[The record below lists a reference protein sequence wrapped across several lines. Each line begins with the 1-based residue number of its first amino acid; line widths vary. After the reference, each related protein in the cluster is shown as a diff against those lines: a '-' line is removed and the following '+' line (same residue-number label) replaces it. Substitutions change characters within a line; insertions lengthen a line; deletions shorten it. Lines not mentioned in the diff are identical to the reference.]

1 MNWIIAIPLLPAI
14 AFLLTICLPRSA
26 RNKSVLLPVVFMVAS
41 AALALVGLVKVFP
54 GGEIG
59 HSLWSTS
66 WTLATIGA
74 TPLKL
79 SLSLD
84 PLAMVMLAMV
94 SVVGSCVQ
102 IFSLFYMKDDDRKGW
117 YFTVLSLF
125 TAAMLFLV
133 MAADLLFI
141 FAMWEIMGLC
151 SYLLIGFW
159 YVDEAPR
166 KASQKAFLITRAA
179 DIGFIV
185 ALAAIFTQCGTF
197 DLATVLSSASSWA
210 PSVLLVVSIGLIWAA
225 MGKSAQWPL
234 MVWLPDAMAGPTPSS
249 ALIHAATMVAAG
261 VFVLARMLPVLALSH
276 IALTLLTTI
285 GIITALV
292 GGFLACFQTD
302 IKKMLAY
309 STISQLGLMFV
320 GLGANAAVPT
330 LFHLT
335 THAFFKS
342 MLFLA
347 AGIIIHATHT
357 QDMRKMGGL
366 ARKMPITTV
375 VFSIGAFSLAGLVP
389 LSGFF
394 SKDEIFASILH
405 TGNTTVFVLGLVMA
419 LTTALYVSK
428 AWFTVFFGKP
438 RTKGV
443 HEGTALEL
451 VPVSILAALTLVLGF
466 FSPAFARFLG
476 HEGAWPE
483 MGLATISSVV
493 TLAGG
498 LIGFFMYAGVIDTEK
513 LSHRFK
519 TMTRAFNEKLYF
531 DYAYDLIII
540 QPYMKFC
547 DACWAFDSRVIDG
560 IVNGV
565 SKAYVGL
572 AAFSW
577 SFDGSVID
585 GAVNGC
591 ATLAKKTGTA
601 FKKLQSG
608 RVLNYQRLMVGAV
621 VILLFIVV
629 ILKGA

>member
-1 MNWIIAIPLLPAI
+1 MDWIIAIPLLPSL
-14 AFLLTICLPRSA
+14 AFLLTVCLPRTV
-26 RNKSVLLPVVFMVAS
+26 RNKIVVLPVVMMISSAVIAAFGLAS
-41 AALALVGLVKVFP
+41 AFP

-59 HSLWSTS
+59 KSMWSAS

-79 SLSLD
+79 SLSVD
-84 PLAMVMLAMV
+84 ALASVMLLMV

-133 MAADLLFI
+133 MGADLLFI

-159 YVDEAPR
+159 YRDEAPR
-166 KASQKAFLITRAA
+166 KASQKAFLVTRAG
-179 DIGFIV
+179 DIGFII
-185 ALAAIFTQCGTF
+185 ALAATYLQAKTF
-197 DLATVLSSASSWA
+197 DLATVLASAHAWA

-276 IALTLLTTI
+276 LALSIMSTI

-320 GLGANAAVPT
+320 GLGANAAVAT
-330 LFHLT
+330 LFHLN

-366 ARKMPITTV
+366 ARKMPITTA
-375 VFSIGAFSLAGLVP
+375 VFSVGAFSLAGLVP

-394 SKDEIFASILH
+394 SKDEIFASVLK
-405 TGNTTVFVLGLVMA
+405 TGNTTIFVLGLVMA
-419 LTTALYVSK
+419 LTTALYVTK

-438 RTKGV
+438 RTKGA

-451 VPVSILAALTLVLGF
+451 VPVIILASITLVLGF
-466 FSPAFARFLG
+466 FSPAFAHFLG

-493 TLAGG
+493 TVLGG
-498 LIGFFMYAGVIDTEK
+498 FVGYAMYAGIINTEK
-513 LSHRFK
+513 LARRF
-519 TMTRAFNEKLYF
+519 RILNEAFNQKLYF
-531 DYAYDLIII
+531 DYAYDLLII
-540 QPYMKFC
+540 QPYMKLC
-547 DACWAFDSRVIDG
+547 DVMWKFDATVIDG

-565 SKAYVGL
+565 SKGYVAL
-572 AAFSW
+572 TALSW
-577 SFDGSVID
+577 SFDGNVID
-585 GAVNGC
+585 GGVNGL
-591 ATLAKKTGTA
+591 ATVSKKLGRS

-608 RVLNYQRLMVGAV
+608 RVLNYQRLIVGAV
-621 VILLFIVV
+621 VVLLFVVV

>member
-1 MNWIIAIPLLPAI
+1 MDWIIAIPLLPSL
-14 AFLLTICLPRSA
+14 AFLLTVCLPRTV
-26 RNKSVLLPVVFMVAS
+26 RNKIVVLPVVMMISSAVVAGF
-41 AALALVGLVKVFP
+41 GLVHAFP

-59 HSLWSTS
+59 KSMWSAS
-66 WTLATIGA
+66 WTLATIGS

-79 SLSLD
+79 SLSVD
-84 PLAMVMLAMV
+84 ALASVMLLMV

-133 MAADLLFI
+133 MGADLLFI

-159 YVDEAPR
+159 YRDEAPR
-166 KASQKAFLITRAA
+166 KASQKAFLVTRAG
-179 DIGFIV
+179 DIGFII
-185 ALAAIFTQCGTF
+185 ALAATYLQAGTF
-197 DLATVLSSASSWA
+197 DLTSVLASAHTWA
-210 PSVLLVVSIGLIWAA
+210 PSVLLVVSLGLIWAA

-261 VFVLARMLPVLALSH
+261 VFVLARMLPVLALSQL
-276 IALTLLTTI
+276 ALGIMSTI

-292 GGFLACFQTD
+292 GGFLACFQAD

-320 GLGANAAVPT
+320 GLGANAAVAT
-330 LFHLT
+330 LFHLN

-366 ARKMPITTV
+366 ARKMPITTA
-375 VFSIGAFSLAGLVP
+375 VFSVGAFSLAGLVP

-394 SKDEIFASILH
+394 SKDEIFASVLK
-405 TGNTTVFVLGLVMA
+405 TGNATIFVLGLVMA
-419 LTTALYVSK
+419 LTTALYVTK

-438 RTKGV
+438 RTKGA

-451 VPVSILAALTLVLGF
+451 VPVIILASITLVLGF

-476 HEGAWPE
+476 HEGVWPE
-483 MGLATISSVV
+483 MGLATISSVITV
-493 TLAGG
+493 LGG
-498 LIGFFMYAGVIDTEK
+498 FIGYAMYAGIINTDK
-513 LSHRFK
+513 LARRF
-519 TMTRAFNEKLYF
+519 RLLNEAFNQKLYF
-531 DYAYDLIII
+531 DYAYELLIIA
-540 QPYMKFC
+540 PYMKLC
-547 DACWAFDSRVIDG
+547 DVMWKFDSAVIDG

-565 SKAYVGL
+565 SKGYVAL
-572 AAFSW
+572 TALSW
-577 SFDGSVID
+577 SFDGNVID
-585 GAVNGC
+585 GGVNGL
-591 ATLAKKTGTA
+591 ATVSKKLGRS

-608 RVLNYQRLMVGAV
+608 RVLNYQRLIVGAV
-621 VILLFIVV
+621 VVLLFVVV

>member
-14 AFLLTICLPRSA
+14 AFLLTLCLPRTV
-26 RNKSVLLPVVFMVAS
+26 RNKIVVLPVIMMVA
-41 AALALVGLVKVFP
+41 AAVLALVGLVKVFP

-66 WTLATIGA
+66 WTLATVGA

-84 PLAMVMLAMV
+84 PLAAVMLAMV

-133 MAADLLFI
+133 LGADLLFI

-159 YVDEAPR
+159 YRDEAPR
-166 KASQKAFLITRAA
+166 KASQKAFLVTRAA
-179 DIGFIV
+179 DIGFII
-185 ALAAIFTQCGTF
+185 ALAAVFGQCHTF

-210 PSVLLVVSIGLIWAA
+210 PSVLLVVSLGLIWAA

-261 VFVLARMLPVLALSH
+261 VFVLARMLPVLALSSV
-276 IALTLLTTI
+276 ALTILSTI

-330 LFHLT
+330 LFHLN

-366 ARKMPITTV
+366 ARKMPLTTV

-394 SKDEIFASILH
+394 SKDEIFASVLKS
-405 TGNTTVFVLGLVMA
+405 GNMTIFVLGLVMA

-451 VPVSILAALTLVLGF
+451 VPVSILAAITLVLGF

-483 MGLATISSVV
+483 MGLATMSSVI

-498 LIGFFMYAGVIDTEK
+498 LIGYFMYAGIIDTEK
-513 LSHRFK
+513 LANRFK
-519 TMTRAFNEKLYF
+519 LLTRAFNEKLYF
-531 DYAYDLIII
+531 DYAYDLLII

-547 DACWAFDSRVIDG
+547 DLCWKFDANVIDG

-572 AAFSW
+572 TALSW

-591 ATLAKKTGTA
+591 AALAKKTGNT
-601 FKKLQSG
+601 FRKLQSG
-608 RVLNYQRLMVGAV
+608 RVLNYQRLVVGAV
-621 VILLFIVV
+621 VVLLFVVV

>member
-14 AFLLTICLPRSA
+14 AFLLTLCLPRTV
-26 RNKSVLLPVVFMVAS
+26 RNKIVLLPVVMIVA
-41 AALALVGLVKVFP
+41 AAVLALVGLVKVFP

-66 WTLATIGA
+66 WTLGLIGA
-74 TPLKL
+74 TPIKL

-84 PLAMVMLAMV
+84 PLAAVMLAMV

-133 MAADLLFI
+133 LGADLLFI

-159 YVDEAPR
+159 CRDEAPR
-166 KASQKAFLITRAA
+166 KASQKAFLVTRAA
-179 DIGFIV
+179 DIGFII
-185 ALAAIFTQCGTF
+185 ALAAVYTQCQTF
-197 DLATVLSSASSWA
+197 DLATVLSTASTWA
-210 PSVLLVVSIGLIWAA
+210 PGVLLVVSLGLIWAA

-276 IALTLLTTI
+276 LALTILTTI

-292 GGFLACFQTD
+292 GGFMACFQTD

-320 GLGANAAVPT
+320 GLGANAAVAT
-330 LFHLT
+330 LFHLN

-366 ARKMPITTV
+366 ARKMPMTTV
-375 VFSIGAFSLAGLVP
+375 VWSIGAFSLAGLVP

-394 SKDEIFASILH
+394 SKDEIFASVLH
-405 TGNTTVFVLGLVMA
+405 TGNTTIFVLGLIMA
-419 LTTALYVSK
+419 MTTALYVSK
-428 AWFTVFFGKP
+428 SWFTVFFGKP

-451 VPVSILAALTLVLGF
+451 VPVSILAGITLVLGF

-476 HEGAWPE
+476 HEGVWPE
-483 MGLATISSVV
+483 MGLATLSSVV

-498 LIGFFMYAGVIDTEK
+498 LIGYLMYAGIIDTEK
-513 LSHRFK
+513 LTSRFK
-519 TMTRAFNEKLYF
+519 LTTRAFNQKLYF
-531 DYAYDLIII
+531 DYAYDLLII

-547 DACWAFDSRVIDG
+547 DLCWTFDAKVIDG
-560 IVNGV
+560 IVNGIA
-565 SKAYVGL
+565 KAYVGL
-572 AAFSW
+572 TSISW

-585 GAVNGC
+585 GVVNGT
-591 ATLAKKTGTA
+591 ASLAKRAGNT
-601 FKKLQSG
+601 FRKLQSG
-608 RVLNYQRLMVGAV
+608 RVLNYQRLIVGAV
-621 VILLFIVV
+621 VVLLFVVV